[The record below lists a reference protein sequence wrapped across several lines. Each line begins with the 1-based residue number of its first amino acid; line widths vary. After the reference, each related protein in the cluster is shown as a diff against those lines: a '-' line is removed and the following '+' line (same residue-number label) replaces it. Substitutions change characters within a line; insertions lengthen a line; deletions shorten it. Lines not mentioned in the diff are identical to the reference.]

1 MGNDFD
7 IADKITVDNFKQKKT
22 GEHDSNLESKP
33 EIKAPKPNEVYF
45 EEQIKEKLSKII
57 DEINLTYNKNFDFD
71 VATKSALQVRDLL
84 LKNNRLKESANSNT
98 INDFSFAYYDAVQDA
113 LMEGYEQNMDLFSVL
128 LKNDRMN
135 KELMGVFLEDVYNN
149 LSERV

>member
-1 MGNDFD
+1 MY
-7 IADKITVDNFKQKKT
+7 KRQ
-22 GEHDSNLESKP
+22 
-33 EIKAPKPNEVYF
+33 
-45 EEQIKEKLSKII
+45 
-57 DEINLTYNKNFDFD
+57 
-71 VATKSALQVRDLL
+71 LQVRDLL
-84 LKNNRLKESANSNT
+84 LKNKRLKDSANSNT
-98 INDFSFAYYDAVQDA
+98 ISDFRFAYYDAVQDA